1 MYCTLLYL
9 PCLHRIWRVWHEKRL
24 GVPIRRKRNMPDQS
38 KASNGYPS
46 SLWILWGKLQL
57 HSSYAITR
65 PPFVW
70 HIRAG
75 WAFYSEDS
83 SKLPQQRKQVPK
95 CIRPN
100 LTWSDNERG
109 RERTP
114 MAGGRLY
121 RTQTRA
127 RRRAPD
133 EERADREMRDKAFP
147 GTE

>member
-1 MYCTLLYL
+1 MYCTVRSTYHAYIEFGESGTRNVLAFLYVVRET
-9 PCLHRIWRVWHEKRL
+9 CLTNLELRMGIHTL
-24 GVPIRRKRNMPDQS
+24 CGYSGVSFK
-38 KASNGYPS
+38 
-46 SLWILWGKLQL
+46 L

-83 SKLPQQRKQVPK
+83 SKLPQRRKQVPE

-114 MAGGRLY
+114 MAGGETL
-121 RTQTRA
+121 QDA
-127 RRRAPD
+127 D
-133 EERADREMRDKAFP
+133 EDATTCAGRGTGGQGNGDKAFP
-147 GTE
+147 WD